1 METTLIILK
10 PDCLKKG
17 VAGKVLDRFETAGL
31 SVVGC
36 KMAELSPEKLR
47 EHYAHLADKPF
58 YPEIEQFMRSR
69 PVIIMAL
76 RGEGAVAKVRD
87 LIGPT
92 DYRKAAKGTVR
103 GDFATSIMENIV
115 HASDSVENAAAE
127 LKRFFNPGEVF
138 AL

>member
-47 EHYAHLADKPF
+47 EHYAHLAEKPF

>member
-36 KMAELSPEKLR
+36 KMAELSSEKLR

-69 PVIIMAL
+69 PVLIMAL

>member
-31 SVVGC
+31 AVVGC
-36 KMAELSPEKLR
+36 KMAELSSEKLR
-47 EHYAHLADKPF
+47 EHYAHLAEKPF

>member
-69 PVIIMAL
+69 PVLIMAL